1 MTKTFF
7 VTLKSDKEIV
17 EVILSFT
24 PDRVFGLFNGAVKDG
39 EVIRV
44 INSDTKEALITNY
57 RTGDTKTTYLLNEPI
72 EFEAYADEK
81 AASFL
86 ASLETS
92 DCDIANREQFDPV
105 FKFIAIERAA

>member
-17 EVILSFT
+17 EMTITFT
-24 PDRVFGLFNGAVKDG
+24 PNRVFGLFNGAVKNG

-44 INSDTKEALITNY
+44 IDSDTKKALITNY
-57 RTGDTKTTYLLNEPI
+57 RTGDIKTTYLDEPI

-81 AASFL
+81 AARFL
-86 ASLETS
+86 KSLEMG
-92 DCDIANREQFDPV
+92 CDIANKEQFDPV
-105 FKFIAIERAA
+105 FKFISIEPAVA

>member
-7 VTLKSDKEIV
+7 VTIQSNEEII
-17 EVILSFT
+17 EMTFSFT
-24 PDRVFGLFNGAVKDG
+24 PDGVFGLFNGAVRDG

-44 INSDTKEALITNY
+44 IDSKTKKALVTDY
-57 RTGDTKTTYLLNEPI
+57 RTGDVKTTCLDEPV
-72 EFEAYADEK
+72 EFEAYNDEK

-86 ASLETS
+86 ASLETGN
-92 DCDIANREQFDPV
+92 CDIANREQFDPV

>member
-24 PDRVFGLFNGAVKDG
+24 PDGVFGLFNGAVRDG

-44 INSDTKEALITNY
+44 IDSDTKKALITNY
-57 RTGDTKTTYLLNEPI
+57 RTGDTKTTYLDETI
-72 EFEAYADEK
+72 EFEAYNDEK
-81 AASFL
+81 AARFL
-86 ASLETS
+86 ASLETGN
-92 DCDIANREQFDPV
+92 CDIANREQFDPV

>member
-17 EVILSFT
+17 EVTMTFT

-39 EVIRV
+39 KVIRV
-44 INSDTKEALITNY
+44 IDSDTKEALVTDY
-57 RTGDTKTTYLLNEPI
+57 KTGDIKTIVLDNPI
-72 EFEAYADEK
+72 EFEAYNDEK

-86 ASLETS
+86 ASLETG
-92 DCDIANREQFDPV
+92 DCDIANKEQSDPV

>member
-7 VTLKSDKEIV
+7 LTLKSDKEIV
-17 EVILSFT
+17 EVTMTFT
-24 PDRVFGLFNGAVKDG
+24 PDRIFGLFNGAVKDG

-44 INSDTKEALITNY
+44 IDSDTKKALITNY
-57 RTGDTKTTYLLNEPI
+57 RTGDTKTTYLDETI

-86 ASLETS
+86 ASLETGN
-92 DCDIANREQFDPV
+92 CDIANREQFDPAI
-105 FKFIAIERAA
+105 KFIAIERAA